1 MHCRPVVNCFASSL
15 ANTHLPPLIGSC
27 TVSPLCLCTP
37 HSALGSVLNRVVPTF
52 VNRLVGLSAKWLC
65 STSHVFNLDTIRVKA
80 VYSMLCRVQV
90 ASWGGYSFIINLL
103 PIHCLACIFLGRMN
117 SRLYVAYAPFIIL
130 GTIEAASIPVVGFN
144 AVLMSEHFG
153 SFLAFGVLHAAMGM
167 QYIKVGIPL
176 HLLSQSAI
184 HLLMLVHVRI
194 GF

>member
-1 MHCRPVVNCFASSL
+1 
-15 ANTHLPPLIGSC
+15 
-27 TVSPLCLCTP
+27 
-37 HSALGSVLNRVVPTF
+37 

>member
-1 MHCRPVVNCFASSL
+1 MLNSK
-15 ANTHLPPLIGSC
+15 LPN
-27 TVSPLCLCTP
+27 
-37 HSALGSVLNRVVPTF
+37 LG
-52 VNRLVGLSAKWLC
+52 
-65 STSHVFNLDTIRVKA
+65 TIRAKA
-80 VYSMLCRVQV
+80 VCSILCCVQV

-167 QYIKVGIPL
+167 QYIKVGIL
-176 HLLSQSAI
+176 RHSIIHILKLS
-184 HLLMLVHVRI
+184 LVSTCV
-194 GF
+194 